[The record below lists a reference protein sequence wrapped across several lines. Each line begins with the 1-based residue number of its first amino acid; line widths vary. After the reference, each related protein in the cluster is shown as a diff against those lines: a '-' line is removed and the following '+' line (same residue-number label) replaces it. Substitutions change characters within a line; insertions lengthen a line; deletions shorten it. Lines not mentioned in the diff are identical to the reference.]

1 VPVLEYIVSRL
12 LHPAVQALLLGLAAT
27 SLVLLRRP
35 RAALAT
41 GLLAVAW
48 IWLASSPALALQ
60 LRRGLVADA
69 PPVPRADAIV
79 VLGGGHIPDGPWSL
93 SGTRAGTGLNLWR
106 EGYAPL
112 VLVSGSDQARVLA
125 AGYTLSGIPV
135 ADLRVE
141 ARSAN
146 THENARNAAEML
158 RANGLADIVLV
169 TSPVHMRRAEAA
181 FRHEGI
187 RVSPAPAPD
196 DDNAVLEASAHWLP
210 RREALTMTARCVRE
224 YAALWV
230 YARRGWI

>member
-1 VPVLEYIVSRL
+1 MARL
-12 LHPAVQALLLGLAAT
+12 LHPAVQALLVGLAAT
-27 SLVLLRRP
+27 ALVLLRRP

-48 IWLASSPALALQ
+48 IWVASSPALALG
-60 LRRGLVADA
+60 LRQGLVAPAAA
-69 PPVPRADAIV
+69 PTRAGAIV
-79 VLGGGHIPDGPWSL
+79 VLGGGAIPAGPWSR
-93 SGTRAGTGLNLWR
+93 SGTRAGMGLNLWR

-112 VLVSGSDQARVLA
+112 VLVSGSDQAQALA
-125 AGYTLSGIPV
+125 AGYTLSGIPA

-141 ARSAN
+141 ALSAN
-146 THENARNAAEML
+146 THENARNSAAML
-158 RANGLADIVLV
+158 RANGLGDIVLV
-169 TSPVHMRRAEAA
+169 TSPIHMRRAQAA

-187 RVSPAPAPD
+187 RVAPAPAPD
-196 DDNAVLEASAHWLP
+196 DDDAVLAASARWLP